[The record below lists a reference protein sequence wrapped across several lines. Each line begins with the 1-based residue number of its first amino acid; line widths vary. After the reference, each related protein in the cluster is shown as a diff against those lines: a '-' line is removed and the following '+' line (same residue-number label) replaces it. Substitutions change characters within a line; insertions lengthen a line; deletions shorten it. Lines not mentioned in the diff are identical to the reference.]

1 MSDIFVTIRNQ
12 NQNAMTSID
21 GVVFVAILQQDG
33 TILVQKPVN
42 LRYADAQFA
51 NLEIGQ
57 YTVIA
62 FHQSVNPPEA
72 SQDVTLQENELL
84 EVRFIYLEPERQL
97 LRIKIHHFPLDFN
110 TY

>member
-1 MSDIFVTIRNQ
+1 MQSENRVMSDIFVTIRNQ

-33 TILVQKPVN
+33 TLLAQKPVN

-57 YTVIA
+57 YTII
-62 FHQSVNPPEA
+62 
-72 SQDVTLQENELL
+72 
-84 EVRFIYLEPERQL
+84 FIYLEPERQL
-97 LRIKIHHFPLDFN
+97 LKVRINRFPLDFS